1 MLEEEYHIL
10 AAVEHRHWWYRTLH
24 RRVLDQLSR
33 EARRLGRPLRVF
45 DAGCGTGG
53 LLLRLREQP
62 FLSVGEGCELNPVA
76 LAHARSRGLP
86 VEPLSVNLLES
97 WPHQYDV
104 VLSMDVLYH
113 RDVDPVEALRGMRR
127 LLNPGGLL
135 LVNVAAMPCLRRG
148 HDERVMGARR
158 FLPRDLRR
166 LVQQSGVAVESI
178 RYWNGWLTPLLWL
191 QLQLEML
198 RSPGRS
204 EPAEKKPNESEIRLP
219 PPWLNRML
227 EALLQA
233 EFLCSEVL
241 PLPFGSSLFMKGRRE
256 DNGVEP

>member
-1 MLEEEYHIL
+1 
-10 AAVEHRHWWYRTLH
+10 
-24 RRVLDQLSR
+24 
-33 EARRLGRPLRVF
+33 
-45 DAGCGTGG
+45 
-53 LLLRLREQP
+53 
-62 FLSVGEGCELNPVA
+62 
-76 LAHARSRGLP
+76 